1 MTSDPKINH
10 EVIKKWKANTLPVA
24 SAELLKS
31 ESLSA
36 PTCSAA
42 IAKARRERLWECL
55 ETLSEWTAKRA
66 GKEYNTDTTITMLAR
81 KVQET
86 MDSVDKAGWRAA
98 KEFKQNE
105 ES

>member
-1 MTSDPKINH
+1 M
-10 EVIKKWKANTLPVA
+10 
-24 SAELLKS
+24 S
-31 ESLSA
+31 ETPWADSPIHKMIRDAGVDDGSSLA
-36 PTCSAA
+36 GDTCSAA

-55 ETLSEWTAKRA
+55 QTLSEWTAKRA

-98 KEFKQNE
+98 KEFEQNPTGQ
-105 ES
+105 

>member
-1 MTSDPKINH
+1 MS
-10 EVIKKWKANTLPVA
+10 EANTD
-24 SAELLKS
+24 ST
-31 ESLSA
+31 
-36 PTCSAA
+36 TCSAA

-55 ETLSEWTAKRA
+55 QTLSEWTAKRA

-98 KEFKQNE
+98 KEFEQNSTGQE
-105 ES
+105 PTENDQ

>member
-1 MTSDPKINH
+1 MNTEP
-10 EVIKKWKANTLPVA
+10 VIKGLGYTNEIMSKPKLDAA
-24 SAELLKS
+24 
-31 ESLSA
+31 
-36 PTCSAA
+36 TCSAA

-55 ETLSEWTAKRA
+55 QTLSEWTAKRA

-98 KEFKQNE
+98 KEFEQNPTEPPTE
-105 ES
+105 ED